1 MSQTH
6 DFPFGIMDVVELL
19 HLRIRRPSPK
29 GVYVDC
35 PICNDKRG
43 KMHVNSQNDTWR
55 CNYCDESGG
64 MLSLYAKLHNISTSD
79 AYREICDALLNG
91 VGLSNYALKHPD
103 KSKTAVIQDVPIA
116 DSKRRNETY
125 SALFA
130 MLTLSKEH
138 REHLQTVRG
147 LSDEQIEKLGYKST
161 PPFYMCRPLTERLL
175 QKGCQLEGVPG
186 FYQKDGHWT
195 VLFSSRTAGIL
206 IPIRDLDGLICG
218 CQIRLDVSLKNDDD
232 PPEKEGAKYIW
243 LSSVGKPKG
252 TSSGSP
258 AHFVGDPRAGVVY
271 VTEGFLKSDVS
282 HYLMNRTFASTA
294 GANNTAQ
301 LETLFE
307 QLAKNGTHTIIEAE
321 DMDKYRNKAVN
332 KGALK
337 LYKLAK
343 KYGMVCHGL
352 NWNPNYKGVDDWQLA
367 LKRKTSIKEDRRM
380 NFRQKFI
387 HGLCDFDAIDDA
399 VAEWHESTECE
410 CELHEY
416 LGLTEEEYALGIK
429 TGYKELEKR
438 LLSQRQAQKF
448 RIYQLD
454 ISLNKVIPFAF
465 GGMNDLYK
473 AGHEYPPAA
482 EYRLVHDGL
491 LYFDENE
498 DEQQRLTRIS
508 ELFGDTLPTGYRGR
522 SVAPSD
528 VLELYD
534 DTGRRYFYRDTDRFC
549 SVQFSPMLAKR

>member
-64 MLSLYAKLHNISTSD
+64 MLSLYAKLHNISTSE
-79 AYREICDALLNG
+79 AYREICDAMLNG
-91 VGLSNYALKHPD
+91 VGLSDHAVKYPD
-103 KSKTAVIQDVPIA
+103 KPKAAPIQDTPIA
-116 DSKRRNETY
+116 DIKIRHETY

-147 LSDEQIEKLGYKST
+147 LSDGQIEELGYKST

-175 QKGCQLEGVPG
+175 QKGCRLEGVPG

-206 IPIRDLDGLICG
+206 IPVRGLDGLICG
-218 CQIRLDVSLKNDDD
+218 CQIRLDVPLKNDDD

-243 LSSVGKPKG
+243 LSSSGKPKG

-258 AHFVGDPRAGVVY
+258 AHFVGDPGSGVVY
-271 VTEGFLKSDVS
+271 VTEGFLKSDIS
-282 HYLMNRTFASTA
+282 HYLMSRTFAATA

-301 LETLFE
+301 LEALFE

-337 LYKLAK
+337 LYELAK
-343 KYGMVCHGL
+343 KYGMVCRGL

-367 LKRKTSIKEDRRM
+367 LKRKTSVKEDRRT
-380 NFRQKFI
+380 NFRQRFMY
-387 HGLCDFDAIDDA
+387 GLCEFDTIDDD
-399 VAEWHESTECE
+399 VSEWHESAECE
-410 CELHEY
+410 CELNEY
-416 LGLTEEEYALGIK
+416 LGLTDEEYSLFVMNPTEFG
-429 TGYKELEKR
+429 KR
-438 LLSQRQAQKF
+438 LLSQRQEQRF

-454 ISLNKVIPFAF
+454 ISLDKVIPFAF
-465 GGMNDLYK
+465 GGIDDLHT

-482 EYRLVHDGL
+482 EYRLVHEGL
-491 LYFDENE
+491 LHFDENE
-498 DEQQRLTRIS
+498 DEQQKLTHIA
-508 ELFGDTLPTGYRGR
+508 ELFGDRLPKEYCGR

-534 DTGRRYFYRDTDRFC
+534 DTGRRYFYRGTDQFYP
-549 SVQFSPMLAKR
+549 VKFSPMLAKK